1 MGHWLRRLNSAAG
14 WLAPH
19 TAAEVWRRQFMTP
32 RRLPP
37 RAWEL
42 PVLEQGQRITLRFG
56 LSALRWGY
64 GPTVLL
70 VHGWEGRPSQFA
82 ALIQALVDGGYS
94 AVAIDGPG
102 HGQSPGSEA
111 NLMIFA
117 NALLEAASDLP
128 PLKAVIG
135 HSMGGGSALLA
146 TQLGLRAEALVTIAA
161 PSRIAPLLNGFS
173 RYLGMPRQA
182 RAYFM
187 QQVEAHVGL
196 PVAAIDSARYQL
208 PMPGLVVHAVDDRL
222 VPYAQAQALH
232 QNWPASRLLTLTAGG
247 HQRVLADP
255 QVLATVLEFLGSLQ
269 APQRAGRRQS

>member
-1 MGHWLRRLNSAAG
+1 MQVGVWLRRLNSAAG

-19 TAAEVWRRQFMTP
+19 TAAEFWRRQFMTP

-42 PVLEQGQRITLRFG
+42 PMLAQGQRITLRFG
-56 LSALRWGY
+56 LSALRWGS

-70 VHGWEGRPSQFA
+70 VHGWEGRPTQFA
-82 ALIQALVDGGYS
+82 ELIKALVGAGYS
-94 AVAIDGPG
+94 AVAIDGPA
-102 HGQSPGSEA
+102 HGQSPGREA
-111 NLMIFA
+111 NVMIFA
-117 NALLEAASDLP
+117 RALLEAASDLP

-146 TQLGLRAEALVTIAA
+146 TQLGLRTEALVTLAA
-161 PSRIAPLLNGFS
+161 PSQIAPLLNGFS

-196 PVAAIDSARYQL
+196 PAAAIDSARYQL

-222 VPYAQAQALH
+222 VSYQQAQALH
-232 QNWPASRLLTLTAGG
+232 QSWPASRLLSLPSGG
-247 HQRVLADP
+247 HQRILADP
-255 QVLATVLEFLGSLQ
+255 QVLAAVLQLLAELPQ
-269 APQRAGRRQS
+269 AEQV